1 MQRSFPVTPA
11 DLKRAV
17 DPVLYRVIVNL
28 VRCDVIIYIIS
39 SFLVNVVLIDCPFLT
54 FQCCTRLQCI
64 DVIIMCT
71 MKVTI
76 TEEQCGIQCK
86 ASHFESESDFFSGYT
101 LYR

>member
-39 SFLVNVVLIDCPFLT
+39 SFLNTRESNLHVITYVV
-54 FQCCTRLQCI
+54 
-64 DVIIMCT
+64 
-71 MKVTI
+71 
-76 TEEQCGIQCK
+76 
-86 ASHFESESDFFSGYT
+86 FST
-101 LYR
+101 LHSLAMYRM

>member
-39 SFLVNVVLIDCPFLT
+39 SFLNTRESNLVTYVVFNAALACNV
-54 FQCCTRLQCI
+54 
-64 DVIIMCT
+64 
-71 MKVTI
+71 
-76 TEEQCGIQCK
+76 
-86 ASHFESESDFFSGYT
+86 
-101 LYR
+101 